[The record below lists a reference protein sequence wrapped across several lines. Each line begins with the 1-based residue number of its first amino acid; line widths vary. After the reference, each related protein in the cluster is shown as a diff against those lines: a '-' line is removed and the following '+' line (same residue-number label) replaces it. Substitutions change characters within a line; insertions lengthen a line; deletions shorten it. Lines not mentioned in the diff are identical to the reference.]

1 MGFSV
6 KRIIKSDSEGMTI
19 EVSEIAGKEKQLL
32 SEFQACQEGR
42 CACPTDEY
50 TKLNTLEINNSV
62 GKITLRLAGKSGQ
75 VFEKAE
81 IEKCLDHTER
91 KLDPDR

>member
-1 MGFSV
+1 MEFPV
-6 KRIIKSDSEGMTI
+6 KRTIKSDSEGLTI

-42 CACPTDEY
+42 CDCPTDEY
-50 TKLNTLEINNSV
+50 TKLDTLEIDNSV
-62 GKITLRLAGKSGQ
+62 GKISLRLTAKSGQ
-75 VFEKAE
+75 VFDKAE
-81 IEKCLDHTER
+81 IEKCLEHTEK

>member
-1 MGFSV
+1 M
-6 KRIIKSDSEGMTI
+6 KHTIKLDSEGLTV
-19 EVSEIAGKEKQLL
+19 EVSEIVGKEKQLL

-50 TKLNTLEINNSV
+50 AKLDTLAIHNSA
-62 GKITLRLAGKSGQ
+62 GKISLRLTAKSGR
-75 VFEKAE
+75 VFDEAE

-91 KLDPDR
+91 KLDPNR

>member
-1 MGFSV
+1 M
-6 KRIIKSDSEGMTI
+6 KHTIKLDSEGLTV
-19 EVSEIAGKEKQLL
+19 EVSEIVGKEKQLL

-50 TKLNTLEINNSV
+50 AKLDTLAIDNSA
-62 GKITLRLAGKSGQ
+62 GTITLRLTAKSGR
-75 VFEKAE
+75 VFDEAE

-91 KLDPDR
+91 KLDPNR